1 MSVDQIAKNK
11 NEFLDKFNQL
21 NSRIEMALG
30 LQDFERAMK
39 IDVTRRQM
47 LHEFASNVV
56 PDGDKMFFDTLEKC
70 AADNARAITQINAE
84 MGRIHRKAGRK
95 MRQLNGYRASR
106 AQ

>member
-1 MSVDQIAKNK
+1 MSIDQIAKNK

-47 LHEFASNVV
+47 LNEFASNVV

-70 AADNARAITQINAE
+70 AADNAKAITQITSE
-84 MGRIHRKAGRK
+84 MNRIQHASGQKIK
-95 MRQLNGYRASR
+95 LLDGYRKGNA
-106 AQ
+106 

>member
-1 MSVDQIAKNK
+1 MSANQIEKTK

-30 LQDFERAMK
+30 IQDFECAMK

-47 LHEFASNVV
+47 LREFASNVV

-70 AADNARAITQINAE
+70 AADNARAITQITSE
-84 MGRIHRKAGRK
+84 MNRIQHASGQKIK
-95 MRQLNGYRASR
+95 LLDGYRKGNA
-106 AQ
+106 

>member
-70 AADNARAITQINAE
+70 AADNARAITQITSE
-84 MGRIHRKAGRK
+84 MNRI
-95 MRQLNGYRASR
+95 QQASR
-106 AQ
+106 QKIRILDKYRKRNA

>member
-39 IDVTRRQM
+39 IDILAGKCYTSSPAMWFLMVTRCSLIRWK
-47 LHEFASNVV
+47 NV
-56 PDGDKMFFDTLEKC
+56 LL
-70 AADNARAITQINAE
+70 ITPEPSHANHI
-84 MGRIHRKAGRK
+84 
-95 MRQLNGYRASR
+95 
-106 AQ
+106 